1 MDYTYRQLIGG
12 KWLPSANSV
21 IWAVENPATEEPVRE
36 VPFGDAADCRLA
48 LEAAAAAFPKWS
60 RSTAYERAAVLKRA
74 AELIRERAGELGRT
88 TVLESGKPFV
98 QAKGEW
104 SVAADLFEWFAEE
117 GKRAYGRVI
126 PSRNPAR
133 RLLVLRQP
141 VGVVGIIT
149 AWNFPIYNIARA
161 AAAALAAGCTVVL
174 RPSEYT
180 PLTAMELVNVLIE
193 AGIPEGVV
201 NLVNG
206 EPAAMG
212 QEMLSNP
219 LCAKIHFTGSPRVGR
234 LLMDGASRTVTRL
247 SLELGG
253 NAPVLIFPDVNL
265 DQVAAGA
272 VVAKFRNGG
281 QVCVS
286 PQRFFV
292 HRSIAA
298 GFAERVA
305 ELAGKL
311 CLGNGLD
318 LATQVGP
325 LINARQRDRVE
336 GLVDQAVSAGAQ
348 VLTGARRPPALARG
362 YFYEPTVLT
371 EVAADSALFSDEIFG
386 PVLPIAA
393 FDETAEAI
401 ERANATRA
409 GLSAYVWTNDLRIA
423 RETTEALEFGLIGLN
438 DWSPQAT
445 EGPFAGWK
453 ESGIGRESGQEGLDE
468 YLETKLIS
476 TGGAL

>member
-253 NAPVLIFPDVNL
+253 NAPVLIFPDVDL

-318 LATQVGP
+318 LATQVCP

>member
-12 KWLPSANSV
+12 KWLPSANSGV
-21 IWAVENPATEEPVRE
+21 WAVENPATEEPVRE

-253 NAPVLIFPDVNL
+253 NAPVLIFPDVDL

-325 LINARQRDRVE
+325 LINARAIAKVQ
-336 GLVDQAVSAGAQ
+336 GLVEDAVKKGAKVETGGHARDLFFEGT
-348 VLTGARRPPALARG
+348 VLTGA
-362 YFYEPTVLT
+362 TT
-371 EVAADSALFSDEIFG
+371 DMEVFSTEIFG
-386 PVLPIAA
+386 PVAPLFK
-393 FDETAEAI
+393 FD
-401 ERANATRA
+401 
-409 GLSAYVWTNDLRIA
+409 
-423 RETTEALEFGLIGLN
+423 TEADGIRMANDTPFGLAAYAYTRDIGRAMRVASKLQYGMVGMN
-438 DWSPQAT
+438 DGLIST
-445 EGPFAGWK
+445 EVTPFGGMK
-453 ESGIGRESGQEGLDE
+453 ESGLGREGAMEGLDE
-468 YLETKLIS
+468 YLQVKYIS
-476 TGGAL
+476 YGGLGDL

>member
-253 NAPVLIFPDVNL
+253 NAPVLIFPDVDL

>member
-253 NAPVLIFPDVNL
+253 NAPVLIFPDVDL

-438 DWSPQAT
+438 DWSPQST